1 MRLGKIYRNYIR
13 NNLFIKVIFVFALI
27 VNATIITLSYLLF
40 NLLSAS
46 VIDSELN
53 NQKQAMDRINRYL
66 EQKYDW
72 MQDTVS
78 EIYRN
83 GALASNVSYFL
94 KHSYGDYVQYMLDQN
109 YKGVGSTDI
118 LNYFAGRM
126 ESDPDI
132 QNVILYSSRMQAMY
146 VYDSKGTSKLYDVN
160 ATRSYIPELM
170 AAEGP
175 AASVPS
181 VWVRKTINQWNP
193 QLYGMRNRL
202 NDKNSLENIGQLLVF
217 YDAGMAGR
225 ALEQNRSPLKG
236 TILVLTQDGQVMLD
250 TSNRYYGAPFPYLEQ
265 VRSLNAIETLDEP
278 AYISTLPQ
286 NNAGY
291 TVVGISPVREVA
303 EAYAGLKRTILLITA
318 VCIAVAVV
326 IPSLVIVSV
335 ARRTNR
341 IVLFMKKVEGGNLT
355 ARLQDPR
362 EDELGQ
368 ISRSFNEMLDELNRR
383 IDREYKAEIRL
394 KQTEL
399 SALQARIKPHFL
411 YNTLEVIRMRA
422 MSRGAEDVAEMIYSL
437 AALFRNSV
445 SANSECTLREEL
457 EMCRLYLELF
467 RIRYKDKFAYSIEC
481 EPELAG
487 IVVFKLLLQPLAENY
502 IVHGLDPER
511 KDNALEIRV
520 FRDGG
525 LIVARL
531 RDNGKGIEQGQLKLI
546 MRELETPESAEGESF
561 GLRSVN
567 DRLKL
572 TYGASYGISIESEPG
587 EGTTVTAVWPAEKE
601 GAESDDV

>member
-1 MRLGKIYRNYIR
+1 MKFGKLYRNYIR
-13 NNLFIKVIFVFALI
+13 NNLFVKVIFVLALI

-46 VIDSELN
+46 VIEGELN

-72 MQDTVS
+72 MQDAVS
-78 EIYRN
+78 DIYRN

-109 YKGVGSTDI
+109 YEGIGSTDAVS
-118 LNYFAGRM
+118 YFAGRM

-132 QNVILYSSRMQAMY
+132 QNIILYSSQRQEMY
-146 VYDSKGTSKLYDVN
+146 VYDSRGASRLYDVN
-160 ATRSYIPELM
+160 ATRSYLPEIM

-175 AASVPS
+175 AASVPN

-193 QLYGMRNRL
+193 QLYGMRSRL
-202 NDKNSLENIGQLLVF
+202 NDKNSLENIGQLLVYF
-217 YDAGMAGR
+217 DAGMAGR
-225 ALEQNRSPLKG
+225 ALEHNRAPLKG

-265 VRSLNAIETLDEP
+265 VRSLNAIEKLDEP

-286 NNAGY
+286 NKAGY
-291 TVVGISPVREVA
+291 TVVGLSPVREVA
-303 EAYAGLKRTILLITA
+303 EAYAGLKRTIVLVSA
-318 VCIAVAVV
+318 VCISVAIV

-335 ARRTNR
+335 SRRTNR
-341 IVLFMKKVEGGNLT
+341 IVLFMKKVENGNLT

-368 ISRSFNEMLDELNRR
+368 ISHSFNEMLDELNRR

-422 MSRGAEDVAEMIYSL
+422 VSRGADDVAEMIYSL

-445 SANSECTLREEL
+445 SANPECTLREEL

-467 RIRYKDKFAYSIEC
+467 RIRYKDKFAYKVEC
-481 EPELAG
+481 EPELASA
-487 IVVFKLLLQPLAENY
+487 VVFRLLLQPLVENY
-502 IVHGLDPER
+502 IVHGLDTER
-511 KDNALEIRV
+511 SDNLLELQAY
-520 FRDGG
+520 RDGE
-525 LIVARL
+525 LIVVRL
-531 RDNGKGIEQGQLKLI
+531 RDNGKGMKPEELKSLV
-546 MRELETPESAEGESF
+546 RELADPESPEGTSF

-572 TYGASYGISIESEPG
+572 TYGPAYGLTLESEPG
-587 EGTTVTAVWPAEKE
+587 AGTTVTAVWPADKE
-601 GAESDDV
+601 GADSDDV